1 MRGKCRRRNLALPR
15 HRRAKA
21 GSGMRMQGETKAG
34 SFCPILKAEK
44 RRGGWFTAPRKAD
57 FRLLS

>member
-1 MRGKCRRRNLALPR
+1 MQR
-15 HRRAKA
+15 HRGAKA

-44 RRGGWFTAPRKAD
+44 RRGAAGSHPLGSPTLGCF
-57 FRLLS
+57 S